1 MLRASLLA
9 VTVFVC
15 GVSACSASKMEV
27 HAAQHSLYDADF
39 NAVYTATLDAIRS
52 LYPNLDDNPGTG
64 KITTAW
70 HQVQYASSADDATGV
85 TATPSQIAQ
94 QGGNSS
100 MSPGMGSVP
109 AGGAGGAAGMG
120 QRLAY
125 KKYYIRFE
133 VAVLGGRPWRV
144 KVIGHAASWDVGAAL
159 PTELHGAARPPWLT
173 PRVEALEVEI
183 YRKMK
188 QYALAANDEGSGAAA
203 EDEMPKTDPASFKD
217 VPADAARALAAL
229 KDVLTKRDIDSLRGD
244 IADDVVW
251 SLGGAP
257 GIDIAMATWQADP
270 DTFDQM
276 AKLIDSGC
284 TATGAKKVTCPGGD
298 LQSGQY
304 QLVIEPRAGAWKVT
318 SFVKGE

>member
-1 MLRASLLA
+1 MLRAAVLA
-9 VTVFVC
+9 AIVA
-15 GVSACSASKMEV
+15 VSACSASKMEV

-39 NAVYTATLDAIRS
+39 NAVYTATLDAIRQ

-94 QGGNSS
+94 QGGGNSA
-100 MSPGMGSVP
+100 MSPGMNTVP
-109 AGGAGGAAGMG
+109 TSPAAGAAGMG

-144 KVIGHAASWDVGAAL
+144 KVIGHAAAWDVGAAM

-173 PRVEALEVEI
+173 PRIEALEVEI
-183 YRKMK
+183 YKKMK
-188 QYALAANDEGSGAAA
+188 GFAIAANDEGSAAA
-203 EDEMPKTDPASFKD
+203 DDELPKTDPASFKD
-217 VPADAARALAAL
+217 VPPDAARALAGL
-229 KDVLTKRDIDSLRGD
+229 KDVLTKRDTDGLRAN

-257 GIDIAMATWQADP
+257 GIEVAMATWQADP
-270 DTFDQM
+270 GSFDEM

-284 TATGAKKVTCPGGD
+284 AAAGAKKVACPGGD
-298 LQSGQY
+298 LQPGQY
-304 QLVIEPRAGAWKVT
+304 QLVVEPRAGTWKVT
-318 SFVKGE
+318 SFLKGE